1 MRLLRL
7 FAAILVYFIV
17 FLSVP
22 PCHLLVVYVFFSVL
36 RIRVRGGFRATSG
49 FVSFSLQPLALSL
62 ELFMPA

>member
-17 FLSVP
+17 FLSAS

-36 RIRVRGGFRATSG
+36 RIRVRSGFRATSG
-49 FVSFSLQPLALSL
+49 FVSFSL
-62 ELFMPA
+62 